1 MFRII
6 PEGLTFREHALL
18 KNGQG
23 LFLIPANENDVERVT
38 SFMSRLSQESLRMRF
53 MASVSQVSDQIIK
66 DLCSG
71 NFKDTGCLLAT
82 EGESKNAK
90 VVGLAN
96 YISMGNNRT
105 AEVAFLVEDD
115 YQGLGIST
123 LLLER
128 LAGIA
133 AANGII
139 EFEAEVLPD
148 NQQMINV
155 FKSSGFE
162 LHKVW
167 DSDTIHIEFPVDGAS
182 SLWKRTALRERIA
195 VANSLL
201 PLLRPKNIVVVGAE
215 KDPSSLGNMIF
226 NNILAGNFTGT
237 VYPINNG
244 GNSVNGV
251 KAYSSFSDIPENIN
265 LAIIAIPAEEVLS
278 AAKESI
284 KAGAKAI
291 VVVSTGFA
299 EAGAEGK
306 QRQKEL
312 VELVRANGVRLLGPS
327 CLGVMNT
334 DQEIKLNASLL
345 PHLTPK
351 GKIGLFAHS
360 AALGLV
366 ILNYAQSLGLSF
378 TTFISAGNRADV
390 SGNDFLQY
398 WEEDP
403 NTQIAILYLETFGNP
418 RRFVRIARS
427 MSYKKPI
434 LCVKSASSLAGRKT
448 IEEKSGTITAG
459 ILEVE
464 ALFHQTGV
472 ILAPT
477 LEELFDTAI
486 VLEHQPLPKGNTVGI
501 IANSAGMATIFAD
514 ACEMNNLILQE
525 NSLINL
531 GAFTT
536 PDKYEDSIKKLL
548 LDENINSLLV
558 GFASIGKDI
567 SKEIAHSIERAVTSF
582 ENETGKEKPVL
593 LCLMGVAG
601 TITMFDEA
609 NNTSAKKFPA
619 FRFPESAVR
628 ALSRIVN
635 YAEYK
640 KNPPGKIVWYSDVKA
655 EAAREIINKIIS
667 ENSSSENFIDVNNAD
682 SEKVLNNFGINI
694 SLEEVPSDKI
704 TSVEIK
710 SDPLFGPILVL
721 NIPGHKKFIRITPL
735 TDRDLD
741 ETFASIKLEESNGLK
756 QTLGRLSQMIEELP
770 WLCCLEVKVI
780 NSLEP
785 SITNNIKMKLSIHNI
800 KRPSY

>member
-1 MFRII
+1 
-6 PEGLTFREHALL
+6 
-18 KNGQG
+18 
-23 LFLIPANENDVERVT
+23 
-38 SFMSRLSQESLRMRF
+38 
-53 MASVSQVSDQIIK
+53 
-66 DLCSG
+66 
-71 NFKDTGCLLAT
+71 
-82 EGESKNAK
+82 
-90 VVGLAN
+90 
-96 YISMGNNRT
+96 
-105 AEVAFLVEDD
+105 
-115 YQGLGIST
+115 
-123 LLLER
+123 
-128 LAGIA
+128 
-133 AANGII
+133 
-139 EFEAEVLPD
+139 
-148 NQQMINV
+148 
-155 FKSSGFE
+155 
-162 LHKVW
+162 
-167 DSDTIHIEFPVDGAS
+167 
-182 SLWKRTALRERIA
+182 
-195 VANSLL
+195 
-201 PLLRPKNIVVVGAE
+201 
-215 KDPSSLGNMIF
+215 
-226 NNILAGNFTGT
+226 
-237 VYPINNG
+237 
-244 GNSVNGV
+244 
-251 KAYSSFSDIPENIN
+251 
-265 LAIIAIPAEEVLS
+265 
-278 AAKESI
+278 
-284 KAGAKAI
+284 
-291 VVVSTGFA
+291 
-299 EAGAEGK
+299 
-306 QRQKEL
+306 
-312 VELVRANGVRLLGPS
+312 
-327 CLGVMNT
+327 
-334 DQEIKLNASLL
+334 
-345 PHLTPK
+345 
-351 GKIGLFAHS
+351 
-360 AALGLV
+360 
-366 ILNYAQSLGLSF
+366 NYAQTLGLSF

-390 SGNDFLQY
+390 SENDFLQY